1 MAVSGD
7 SFCTSAWNGFII
19 NLKHMVKFYF
29 AQTLAKMFV
38 FIGFLFVTFGN
49 IFSHF
54 LISKYITQT
63 YDDIT
68 YQGLPTTI
76 IVVFTLITCAL
87 FMGLFDE
94 AVVATLQCM
103 GVDRELN
110 DGTSKYGPPTMH
122 EKLRAIYGE
131 DYGKPVQGQQVHE
144 DQPQTYVRNNS
155 LV

>member
-1 MAVSGD
+1 M
-7 SFCTSAWNGFII
+7 
-19 NLKHMVKFYF
+19 Y
-29 AQTLAKMFV
+29 V
-38 FIGFLFVTFGN
+38 FIGFLFVTFAN
-49 IFSHF
+49 IMSHF
-54 LISKYITQT
+54 VISKYITHT
-63 YDDIT
+63 YDEIT

-76 IVVFTLITCAL
+76 IVVFTLITCGL

-103 GVDRELN
+103 GVDRELSD

-131 DYGKPVQGQQVHE
+131 DYGKPANGQQVHE
-144 DQPQTYVRNNS
+144 ADQPYVRNNS